1 MTITTT
7 RRGWRRAR
15 RRAQPATG
23 AELDTAGDTDE
34 PTEDTDATS
43 QDADK
48 PSQISDETSQSPDE
62 AGNVTEAS
70 LISTGFA
77 SLGIDPRLDAALALA
92 ELVEPTPIQAGAIP
106 AGLEGRD
113 VAGCARTGSGK
124 TLAFGLVM
132 ISRLSGASSKA
143 GRPRGLVLVPTRE
156 LAAQVTGVLVPL
168 ARAMGVKVAAV
179 YGGAD
184 RQAQIVELQ
193 GGVDIIVATPL
204 RLADLVRTK
213 DCMLDAIE
221 IACVDEADRM
231 ADQGFLP
238 QVEWLLRL
246 CTREHQTL
254 AFSATLDGAIM
265 VLRDHWMRDAVDIGV
280 DTPMQTVDTMQHLFL
295 SVHEMD
301 RHRVVAA
308 LREGA
313 GRTLVFCN
321 TKRGADQLVRKLN
334 ADGCAAQAIHGD
346 LTQPQRDR
354 ALHKFRT
361 EGHAVLVATDVAA
374 RGIDVDD
381 VDIVVH
387 FDMPVD
393 HKAYLHRSG
402 RTARAG
408 RDGTSVVF
416 VMWNEQVQAAVL
428 QKRLRLQ
435 LPVIEVFSNDARLLD
450 AVNFAKGC
458 ASGDIPPA
466 VKRS

>member
-1 MTITTT
+1 
-7 RRGWRRAR
+7 
-15 RRAQPATG
+15 
-23 AELDTAGDTDE
+23 
-34 PTEDTDATS
+34 
-43 QDADK
+43 
-48 PSQISDETSQSPDE
+48 
-62 AGNVTEAS
+62 
-70 LISTGFA
+70 
-77 SLGIDPRLDAALALA
+77 
-92 ELVEPTPIQAGAIP
+92 
-106 AGLEGRD
+106 
-113 VAGCARTGSGK
+113 
-124 TLAFGLVM
+124 
-132 ISRLSGASSKA
+132 
-143 GRPRGLVLVPTRE
+143 
-156 LAAQVTGVLVPL
+156 
-168 ARAMGVKVAAV
+168 MGVKVAAV

-184 RQAQIVELQ
+184 RQAQSVELQ

-221 IACVDEADRM
+221 IVCVDEADRM

-458 ASGDIPPA
+458 ASGDVPPA

>member
-1 MTITTT
+1 MTTTTT

-15 RRAQPATG
+15 RGAQPAVGANLASDDSSETDNDPGESDDDTG
-23 AELDTAGDTDE
+23 PQAEAEGDTEAELDYDIEMG
-34 PTEDTDATS
+34 
-43 QDADK
+43 
-48 PSQISDETSQSPDE
+48 E
-62 AGNVTEAS
+62 AAAIT
-70 LISTGFA
+70 TGFA
-77 SLGIDPRLDAALALA
+77 SLGIDRRLDAALALA
-92 ELVEPTPIQAGAIP
+92 ELVEPTPIQAAAIP

-132 ISRLSGASSKA
+132 ISRLAGAASRP
-143 GRPRGLVLVPTRE
+143 GHPRGLVLVPTRE
-156 LAAQVTGVLVPL
+156 LAAQVTGVLAPL
-168 ARAMGVKVAAV
+168 ARAMGVQVAAV

-184 RQAQIVELQ
+184 RQAQIVELE

-213 DCMLDAIE
+213 DCTLDAIE
-221 IACVDEADRM
+221 IACIDEADRM

-246 CTREHQTL
+246 CTHEHQTL

-280 DTPMQTVDTMQHLFL
+280 DTPMQTVDTMGHLFL

-334 ADGCAAQAIHGD
+334 DDGCAAQAIHGD

-408 RDGTSVVF
+408 RDGTSVLF

-428 QKRLRLQ
+428 QKRLRLS
-435 LPVIEVFSNDARLLD
+435 LPVVEVFSNDARLLD
-450 AVNFAKGC
+450 AVSFAAGC
-458 ASGDIPPA
+458 ASGDVPPA

>member
-1 MTITTT
+1 L
-7 RRGWRRAR
+7 
-15 RRAQPATG
+15 P
-23 AELDTAGDTDE
+23 
-34 PTEDTDATS
+34 
-43 QDADK
+43 
-48 PSQISDETSQSPDE
+48 
-62 AGNVTEAS
+62 
-70 LISTGFA
+70 TGFA
-77 SLGIDPRLDAALALA
+77 PLGIDPRLDGALAAA
-92 ELVEPTPIQAGAIP
+92 ELVDPTPIQAAAIP
-106 AGLEGRD
+106 PALEGRD

-124 TLAFGLVM
+124 TLAFGLAMV
-132 ISRLSGASSKA
+132 SRLA
-143 GRPRGLVLVPTRE
+143 GTHARPRRPRGLVLVPTRE
-156 LAAQVTGVLVPL
+156 LAAQVTGVLAPL
-168 ARAMGVKVAAV
+168 GDALDVRVAAV

-184 RQAQIVELQ
+184 RNAQVVAL
-193 GGVDIIVATPL
+193 GRGVDIVVATPL
-204 RLADLVRTK
+204 RLADLVKSK
-213 DCMLDAIE
+213 DCALDAIE
-221 IACVDEADRM
+221 IVCVDEADRM

-280 DTPMQTVDTMQHLFL
+280 DAPVQTVDTMGHLFL
-295 SVHEMD
+295 SVHDMD
-301 RHRVVAA
+301 RHRVVAS

-334 ADGCAAQAIHGD
+334 AEGCAAQAIHGD
-346 LTQPQRDR
+346 LTQAQRER
-354 ALHKFRT
+354 ALHRFRT

-387 FDMPVD
+387 FDMPAD
-393 HKAYLHRSG
+393 HKNYLHRSG

-408 RDGTSVVF
+408 RHGTSVVF

-435 LPVIEVFSNDARLLD
+435 LPIVEVFSNDARLLD
-450 AVNFAKGC
+450 VVTFAKGC
-458 ASGDIPPA
+458 AAGDVPPA
-466 VKRS
+466 VRRS

>member
-1 MTITTT
+1 
-7 RRGWRRAR
+7 
-15 RRAQPATG
+15 
-23 AELDTAGDTDE
+23 
-34 PTEDTDATS
+34 
-43 QDADK
+43 
-48 PSQISDETSQSPDE
+48 
-62 AGNVTEAS
+62 
-70 LISTGFA
+70 
-77 SLGIDPRLDAALALA
+77 
-92 ELVEPTPIQAGAIP
+92 
-106 AGLEGRD
+106 
-113 VAGCARTGSGK
+113 
-124 TLAFGLVM
+124 
-132 ISRLSGASSKA
+132 
-143 GRPRGLVLVPTRE
+143 
-156 LAAQVTGVLVPL
+156 
-168 ARAMGVKVAAV
+168 
-179 YGGAD
+179 
-184 RQAQIVELQ
+184 
-193 GGVDIIVATPL
+193 
-204 RLADLVRTK
+204 
-213 DCMLDAIE
+213 
-221 IACVDEADRM
+221 M

-428 QKRLRLQ
+428 QKRLRLN
-435 LPVIEVFSNDARLLD
+435 LPVVEVFSNDARLLD

-458 ASGDIPPA
+458 ASGDVPPA

>member
-15 RRAQPATG
+15 RGRQTAAGTEISGADDPRTPYDEGVTSDSSAQPVAQSF
-23 AELDTAGDTDE
+23 E
-34 PTEDTDATS
+34 PT
-43 QDADK
+43 Q
-48 PSQISDETSQSPDE
+48 
-62 AGNVTEAS
+62 
-70 LISTGFA
+70 FA
-77 SLGIDPRLDAALALA
+77 PLGIDPRLDAALARA
-92 ELVEPTPIQAGAIP
+92 ELVEPTPIQAAAIP
-106 AGLEGRD
+106 PAIEGRD

-124 TLAFGLVM
+124 TLAFGLAM
-132 ISRLSGASSKA
+132 ITRLAGIASA
-143 GRPRGLVLVPTRE
+143 PRRPRGLVLVPTRE
-156 LAAQVTGVLVPL
+156 LAAQVTGVLAPL
-168 ARAMGVKVAAV
+168 ADALDVRVTAV

-184 RQAQIVELQ
+184 RNAQIVELQ
-193 GGVDIIVATPL
+193 RGVDIIVATPL
-204 RLADLVRTK
+204 RLADLIKTK

-221 IACVDEADRM
+221 IVCVDEADRM

-280 DTPMQTVDTMQHLFL
+280 DTPMQTVDTMGHLFL
-295 SVHEMD
+295 SVHDMD
-301 RHRVVAA
+301 RHRVVAS

-387 FDMPVD
+387 FDMPAD
-393 HKAYLHRSG
+393 HKNYLHRSG

-408 RDGTSVVF
+408 RKGTSVVF

-428 QKRLRLQ
+428 QKRLRLD
-435 LPVIEVFSNDARLLD
+435 LPVVEVFSNDARLLD
-450 AVNFAKGC
+450 VVEFAAGC
-458 ASGDIPPA
+458 ASGNVPPA
-466 VKRS
+466 ARR